1 MKRSA
6 DQAQLDAPAAAAAA
20 AAAPPPAADAAAAD
34 APAPHPAVAS
44 AVAQL
49 ESLWEGLPVRHRS
62 KFRDHAYMLFVG
74 HEAAESFGDSLD
86 PHEQEEATEERQAA
100 LAAVGNIA
108 AELRDQVPNLAYA
121 HHPLP
126 LPPSSHP
133 LQIWRQTVAS
143 AGSGDAPSEA
153 CRFPASASLKG
164 CTEENSVFV
173 DDFLYDDDALE
184 ALYDADPPKLSRSY
198 CEFT

>member
-6 DQAQLDAPAAAAAA
+6 DQAQLDAPAGAAAA
-20 AAAPPPAADAAAAD
+20 AAAPPPADPAAVD

-100 LAAVGNIA
+100 LAAVGSIA
-108 AELRDQVPNLAYA
+108 AELRDQVPNLA
-121 HHPLP
+121 
-126 LPPSSHP
+126 
-133 LQIWRQTVAS
+133 
-143 AGSGDAPSEA
+143 
-153 CRFPASASLKG
+153 
-164 CTEENSVFV
+164 
-173 DDFLYDDDALE
+173 
-184 ALYDADPPKLSRSY
+184 
-198 CEFT
+198 

>member
-1 MKRSA
+1 MAKVSNGAEPAGPAELSA
-6 DQAQLDAPAAAAAA
+6 Q
-20 AAAPPPAADAAAAD
+20 AAD

-108 AELRDQVPNLAYA
+108 AELRDQVPNLA
-121 HHPLP
+121 
-126 LPPSSHP
+126 
-133 LQIWRQTVAS
+133 
-143 AGSGDAPSEA
+143 
-153 CRFPASASLKG
+153 
-164 CTEENSVFV
+164 
-173 DDFLYDDDALE
+173 
-184 ALYDADPPKLSRSY
+184 
-198 CEFT
+198 